1 MGREGG
7 GRCKGGEGRW
17 GERVRGGAK
26 VVRGGAKVVRGGGER
41 GMREKRGDE
50 RARQILSTRVF
61 PCHPYHGLAVPLL
74 LVLYGLLRL
83 VDGLQSIQ

>member
-17 GERVRGGAK
+17 GER
-26 VVRGGAKVVRGGGER
+26 VRGGAKVVRGGGER